1 MYQGLDLFRI
11 FACHG
16 RAQVALLLRC
26 ERFLSNPT
34 RAVSRKPRGWQCM
47 SHVLFFLQGEGKP
60 GVGLQF
66 INTFL
71 FSPTPRTTQIV
82 PHGHAADKSGRSTRG
97 IASGSSHIMGKSS
110 HKILNKFLS
119 QPEGP
124 LFLFTPLRL
133 SRTLLPL

>member
-1 MYQGLDLFRI
+1 LFRF
-11 FACHG
+11 FACHR
-16 RAQVALLLRC
+16 RAQVVLLLRFD
-26 ERFLSNPT
+26 RFLSNPA
-34 RAVSRKPRGWQCM
+34 RAVSRKHRGWQCL

-71 FSPTPRTTQIV
+71 FSSTPRTTEVV
-82 PHGHAADKSGRSTRG
+82 PHGYAADKRSRSTRG
-97 IASGSSHIMGKSS
+97 IASGSSVGKSS

-133 SRTLLPL
+133 SRTFLPL